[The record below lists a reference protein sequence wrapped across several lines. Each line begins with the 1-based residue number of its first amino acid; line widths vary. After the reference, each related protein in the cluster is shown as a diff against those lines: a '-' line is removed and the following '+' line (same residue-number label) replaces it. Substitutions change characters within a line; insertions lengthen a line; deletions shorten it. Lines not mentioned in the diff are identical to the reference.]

1 MTTAPQ
7 TPTGD
12 LLQLNTILESAVFL
26 NWPAF
31 GQASDGGMVQLEYH
45 VGAEHSIEYLKI
57 WSATTRGY
65 MSLVCDY
72 AVAVHRPNG
81 AGARFSNGF
90 HSRDLGRFL
99 DSILMNQNLFSHG
112 SQPNS
117 NVVIQ
122 VRPPSEEQI
131 NVAKVRVNEAL
142 SLTAPPPRAPRVS
155 KAAAHR
161 APSFAGRASA

>member
-7 TPTGD
+7 TPSGQI
-12 LLQLNTILESAVFL
+12 LQLNAILESAVFL

-31 GQASDGGMVQLEYH
+31 GQASDGGLVQVEYH

-57 WSATTRGY
+57 WSATLRGY
-65 MSLVCDY
+65 WSLVCDY

-99 DSILMNQNLFSHG
+99 DAILMNQNLFSHG
-112 SQPNS
+112 CQPNS

-131 NVAKVRVNEAL
+131 NVAKERVTEAL
-142 SLTAPPPRAPRVS
+142 SLTAPPPRAPRVP
-155 KAAAHR
+155 KGATNRAAELREAN
-161 APSFAGRASA
+161 A

>member
-7 TPTGD
+7 TPTGE
-12 LLQLNTILESAVFL
+12 LLQLNAILESAVFL
-26 NWPAF
+26 NWAAF
-31 GQASDGGMVQLEYH
+31 GQASDGGMVQVEYH
-45 VGAEHSIEYLKI
+45 AGAEHSIEYLKI
-57 WSATTRGY
+57 WSATPRGY
-65 MSLVCDY
+65 WSLVCDY

-112 SQPNS
+112 CRANS

-122 VRPPSEEQI
+122 IKPPSEEQKAQ
-131 NVAKVRVNEAL
+131 AKERVDEAL
-142 SLTAPPPRAPRVS
+142 RLTEPPPRVPRVS
-155 KAAAHR
+155 KTAASR
-161 APSFAGRASA
+161 ATELREANA

>member
-7 TPTGD
+7 TPTGE
-12 LLQLNTILESAVFL
+12 LLQLNAILESAVFL

-31 GQASDGGMVQLEYH
+31 GQAAEGGMVQVEYH
-45 VGAEHSIEYLKI
+45 VGPEHSIEYLKI
-57 WSATTRGY
+57 WSANTRGY
-65 MSLVCDY
+65 LSLVCDY

-99 DSILMNQNLFSHG
+99 DSILMNQNLFSLG
-112 SQPNS
+112 CRANC

-122 VRPPSEEQI
+122 VRPPSEEQTAL
-131 NVAKVRVNEAL
+131 AKQRVSEAL
-142 SLTAPPPRAPRVS
+142 SLTAPPPRAARVS
-155 KAAAHR
+155 KAPAKAARELHE
-161 APSFAGRASA
+161 ANA

>member
-7 TPTGD
+7 TPTGE

-31 GQASDGGMVQLEYH
+31 GQPSEEGMVQVEYH
-45 VGAEHSIEYLKI
+45 AGAEQSIEYLKI
-57 WSATTRGY
+57 WCANTRGY
-65 MSLVCDY
+65 LSLVCDY

-112 SQPNS
+112 CRPNC

-122 VRPPSEEQI
+122 VRQPSEEQVK
-131 NVAKVRVNEAL
+131 VAKERVTQAL
-142 SLTAPPPRAPRVS
+142 NLTAPPPRAPRVS
-155 KAAAHR
+155 KSATDP
-161 APSFAGRASA
+161 APELHEANA

>member
-7 TPTGD
+7 TPTGE

-31 GQASDGGMVQLEYH
+31 GQSEGGMVQVEYH
-45 VGAEHSIEYLKI
+45 VGVEDSIEYLKI
-57 WSATTRGY
+57 WSATPRGY
-65 MSLVCDY
+65 WSLVCDY

-81 AGARFSNGF
+81 AGAHFSNGF

-112 SQPNS
+112 CRSNS

-122 VRPPSEEQI
+122 VRPPNEEQI
-131 NVAKVRVNEAL
+131 ESAKQLVTEAL
-142 SLTAPPPRAPRVS
+142 SLTAPPPRAPRIS
-155 KAAAHR
+155 KAANR
-161 APSFAGRASA
+161 APELREATA